1 MVNGW
6 LRSWNK
12 RAASARDRIRSPT
25 ERIFATKAALT
36 SPNQCPAARSEV
48 VLDQAILGLL
58 INERQRLPWG
68 IKE

>member
-6 LRSWNK
+6 LKSAIRGADNEPAPSTATK
-12 RAASARDRIRSPT
+12 RAHFRHEICINQQSPT
-25 ERIFATKAALT
+25 R
-36 SPNQCPAARSEV
+36 PGRSEV

-58 INERQRLPWG
+58 IKWRQRLPWG